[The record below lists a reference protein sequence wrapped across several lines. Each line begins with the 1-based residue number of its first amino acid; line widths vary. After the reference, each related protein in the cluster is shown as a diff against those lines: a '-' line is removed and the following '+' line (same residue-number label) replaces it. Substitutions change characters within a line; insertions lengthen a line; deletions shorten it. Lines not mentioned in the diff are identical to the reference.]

1 MEFSLFIT
9 EPPAEQDP
17 LSVENPSSPFSVFD
31 EFSSSFPSSIDPQ
44 IISSPDDHIA
54 SSPDYY
60 SSPTIGV
67 EESSQ
72 CSRFDDFGRGITENG
87 SFYSSTAVAPSTT
100 LPEDCS
106 QHQQQQPVYQLLHQN
121 PSSFQQPPFFPPQ
134 TLPPQAENGK
144 ELFSFEKSSEVFPKK
159 ENSQQHSLFSAP
171 PPSTKEEKQSYSSES
186 RKRKRRAKV
195 AAARASR
202 RLPEKEG
209 VEPLLLAETS
219 ETKEQKRR
227 RKNRESAA
235 RCRAEVKEKL
245 DKFEKLE
252 LRVKELEE
260 ENRVLRAALLRGQQS
275 IPVQFPPAETVSYP
289 DPFWQQG
296 GTPQFKS
303 AAAFSL
309 CVVLF
314 AFGMIFSSFALF
326 GGSPHIV
333 GGNLMTPPTF
343 ETGRHL
349 QEFGNSSP
357 HCSTSPEQTKVGDEI
372 RAAVYALKTS
382 ADESHPAE
390 HLSLSLPSPS
400 EALLNLPNEDD
411 APLSSSSY
419 FVCDLGEHFV
429 PSTSSPKRR
438 DDNGEEKSHFSI
450 VIPSYLLDLSE
461 LCAGDPDLISS
472 LNIEQEEGTYLVEFN
487 TEISSMTI
495 HPFDSFLNHH
505 EDEEGE

>member
-1 MEFSLFIT
+1 MYSAKKRNETNYGQRSKIIFHFSEPSKLLSLSLFEEEFSTLFFVLFCFFLLFSPPTSPLVNKKEMEFSLFIT

-134 TLPPQAENGK
+134 TLPPQTENGK

-260 ENRVLRAALLRGQQS
+260 ENQVLRAALLRGQQP

-314 AFGMIFSSFALF
+314 AFGMIFSSFGFFSFFLF
-326 GGSPHIV
+326 
-333 GGNLMTPPTF
+333 
-343 ETGRHL
+343 
-349 QEFGNSSP
+349 
-357 HCSTSPEQTKVGDEI
+357 
-372 RAAVYALKTS
+372 
-382 ADESHPAE
+382 
-390 HLSLSLPSPS
+390 LSLCFFFFSI
-400 EALLNLPNEDD
+400 
-411 APLSSSSY
+411 PLSLFLSIIQQ
-419 FVCDLGEHFV
+419 L
-429 PSTSSPKRR
+429 
-438 DDNGEEKSHFSI
+438 SHQ
-450 VIPSYLLDLSE
+450 
-461 LCAGDPDLISS
+461 S
-472 LNIEQEEGTYLVEFN
+472 LFFFIFFFN
-487 TEISSMTI
+487 
-495 HPFDSFLNHH
+495 FFF
-505 EDEEGE
+505 